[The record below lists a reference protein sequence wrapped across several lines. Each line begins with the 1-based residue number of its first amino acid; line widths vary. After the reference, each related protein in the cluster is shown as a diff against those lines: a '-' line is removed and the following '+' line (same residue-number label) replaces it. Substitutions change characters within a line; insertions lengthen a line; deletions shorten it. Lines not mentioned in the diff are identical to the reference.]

1 MYKLLSRI
9 RTMTTQQQFVTSLLM
24 ATIVLLSA
32 NSTFTQTLSNQQV
45 ESIESNSANSLVEK
59 YCFAC
64 HGAETQ
70 TAGINLHT
78 LVRQRPLVRNR
89 ETWQRVMN
97 AVEVGKMP
105 PATALQPSDVE
116 RGSLVKSLTDAI
128 DNFDYSTIDDPG
140 YERIRR
146 LTHRELDNT
155 LRDLLGADFSVTDR
169 FPTEL
174 TGSSGFDNS
183 ANTLFLESS
192 LMERYIAAAERVVEL
207 MLPSD
212 PTTATQRRAHAMVFI
227 AAPGPGLTDAQ
238 AAEQILRRFMERAY
252 RRLPTDTDVNRGLLQ
267 FQAARES
274 GRSFAESIKG
284 VLQAVLV
291 SPKFLLRI
299 EESHD
304 TNEPYPIEN
313 WELASRLSYFLWAS
327 MPDAELRQDA
337 ANGTLSDPSVLNEQI
352 DRMLADPRADTLGT
366 IFAGQWLGF
375 QHVGTRIWLDPID
388 NPWCT
393 DTLMTAMRNESS
405 LFFMSLVRDDRPIRR
420 LIDADYTF
428 VNEELATTLYG
439 IDGIRGQEMQRIKLQ
454 DPHRGGILGHS
465 SILALTSNYKDTSP
479 VKRGHYVLDTILGTP
494 PPPPPPGAGVLSEE
508 VADLRKLSFREK
520 VELHSSNP
528 TCRSCHSRIDPIG
541 FSLENFDYFGR
552 WRDSYHFRERVET
565 EEEADEI
572 SVVEDTNVFN
582 ERRFYKNTHTPIVA
596 AGSLPSGTTFDGPVG
611 LKRTLLSERHDD
623 LVRQTATKML
633 AYALGRQLE
642 YYDEPAVRKILAQ
655 LETDDYRFQTLIK
668 AIVNSYPFRSKKTP
682 VVNAN

>member
-1 MYKLLSRI
+1 
-9 RTMTTQQQFVTSLLM
+9 MTTQQQFTSSFL
-24 ATIVLLSA
+24 TVVIVLLWTTL
-32 NSTFTQTLSNQQV
+32 TFAQTLSNQQV
-45 ESIESNSANSLVEK
+45 ESIQSTSVNSLVEE

-70 TAGINLHT
+70 TAGINLHA
-78 LVRQRPLVRNR
+78 LVDQHPLVRNR
-89 ETWQRVMN
+89 ETWRRVMS

-105 PATALQPSDVE
+105 PATAPQPSDAE
-116 RGSLVKSLTDAI
+116 RGSLVTLLTDAI

-140 YERIRR
+140 FERMRR

-155 LRDLLGADFSVTDR
+155 LRDLVGADFSVTDR

-183 ANTLFLESS
+183 ASTLFLESS

-207 MLPSD
+207 MLPNVA
-212 PTTATQRRAHAMVFI
+212 TTATQRRAHAMVFI
-227 AAPGPGLTDAQ
+227 ATPGDGLSDAQ

-252 RRLPTDTDVNRGLLQ
+252 RRLPADTDIGRSLVQ
-267 FQAARES
+267 FEAARES
-274 GRSFAESIKG
+274 GRSFNESIKV

-291 SPKFLLRI
+291 SPRFLLRI
-299 EESHD
+299 EESND
-304 TNEPYPIEN
+304 SSEPHPVEN

-327 MPDAELRQDA
+327 MPDAELRRHA
-337 ANGTLSDPSVLNEQI
+337 ANGTLSDPSVLNEQV

-366 IFAGQWLGF
+366 SFAAQWLGF

-405 LFFMSLVRDDRPIRR
+405 LFFMSLVRDDQPIRR
-420 LIDADYTF
+420 LIDADYTY

-439 IDGIRGQEMQRIKLQ
+439 IDGIKGEAMRRIKLQ
-454 DPHRGGILGHS
+454 DQHRGGILGHS

-520 VELHSSNP
+520 VELHSSSP
-528 TCRSCHSRIDPIG
+528 TCRACHSRIDPIG

-565 EEEADEI
+565 EDEADEI
-572 SVVEDTNVFN
+572 RVIEDTNVFN

-611 LKRTLLSERHDD
+611 LKRTLLSERHGD
-623 LVRQTATKML
+623 LVRQTSTKML
-633 AYALGRQLE
+633 AYALGRELE

-655 LETDDYRFQTLIK
+655 LEADDYRFQTLIK
-668 AIVNSYPFRSKKTP
+668 AIVSSYPFRYKKNP
-682 VVNAN
+682 VVAAN